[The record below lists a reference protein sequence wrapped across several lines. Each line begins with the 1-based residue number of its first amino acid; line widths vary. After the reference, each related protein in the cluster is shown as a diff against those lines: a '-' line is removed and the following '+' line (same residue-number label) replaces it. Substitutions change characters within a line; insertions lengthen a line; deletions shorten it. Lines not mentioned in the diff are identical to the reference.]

1 MKRLLVRLGTAVLGV
16 LCLFGANLSFD
27 RGFTT
32 MSEVRQLDR
41 MPPTT
46 IEALANGPYRLSGEV
61 SSANGLLTAPYSER
75 EGLYV
80 RYRLEE
86 EYRDSDGNRKT
97 RTLESGASST
107 LFNLTD
113 DSGTV
118 LVDPSLSTGQI
129 NWAIDQN
136 YRRRSGDLIYSEWVL
151 LPDQLVNLTGN
162 YRPQDNKIVFF
173 ENAFNLPYIVADR
186 ALQVEGGRRLFTA
199 SILISIACTLASV
212 GMALLL
218 ISVKVHRFWVYV
230 LAMSL
235 ILISYLGSTGVVH
248 LERDW
253 QRAADLYQNRLQ
265 GVQEQGMTAE
275 QLADLYRM
283 RLVIESGASQWPD
296 NRLFE
301 PLAGSHFP
309 VPDELSESARQQIA
323 VEFMPEPGSR
333 YSNAMLSFIMGLL
346 SIILSIALLRFG
358 IKSIKLKRL
367 IEHVPTTAASGLSF
381 GLSELK
387 GLVRPDDLHP
397 TITSKLSQAP
407 CVAYK
412 YDISERRGT
421 GKKASWVTLESGE
434 YSTPFWLEDDSGKAL
449 VYPEKANISYPEKY
463 LRRQGRKRY
472 TEYWLPPEL
481 NIYCLGFAGMDEHHP
496 GNLAIQKDENNPYL
510 ITTKTEKE
518 VVEGKGALGFLL
530 TALSLGLFL
539 FAATTSLSASSQLTP
554 SDLLITALL
563 VPVFLLVYVLI
574 LHYNDLIFLR
584 NRAETAWSNIG
595 TVLQRR
601 HDLWPRLQSTV
612 EAYLEHESQLLEDI
626 TQLRTTQ
633 AHKSDKAEE
642 LSEHLDHEI
651 QTARK
656 VIARAED
663 YPELKGNTVVEH
675 FMAQMEATE
684 NYLSLLRNAYN
695 DAVEIYNTRIQSL
708 PDVILAKLFRFKSGN
723 LFRARVDGGS

>member
-1 MKRLLVRLGTAVLGV
+1 MKRLLARLGTALLGV
-16 LCLFGANLSFD
+16 LCLLGANLSFD

-46 IEALANGPYRLSGEV
+46 IDALANGPYRLSGVV
-61 SSANGLLTAPYSER
+61 SPANGLLTAPYSNR
-75 EGLYV
+75 EGLFV

-97 RTLESGASST
+97 RTLESGANST

-113 DSGTV
+113 DSGNV

-129 NWAIDQN
+129 NWAIEQN
-136 YRRRSGDLIYSEWVL
+136 YRQRSGDLIYSEWVL
-151 LPDQLVNLTGN
+151 LPGQSVNLTGS

-186 ALQVEGGRRLFTA
+186 ALQVEGGKRLFNA
-199 SILISIACTLASV
+199 SILISIACTLATV
-212 GMALLL
+212 GVALLL

-230 LAMSL
+230 LSMSL
-235 ILISYLGSTGVVH
+235 ILISYLGSTGVTH

-253 QRAADLYQNRLQ
+253 QRAADLYQNRLS
-265 GVQEQGMTAE
+265 GVERQGMTTE

-309 VPDELSESARQQIA
+309 VPEALTTDARLLI
-323 VEFMPEPGSR
+323 ENHFIPEPGSQ
-333 YSNAMLSFIMGLL
+333 YSNRVLSVILGLL
-346 SIILSIALLRFG
+346 SLVLCIAVLYFG
-358 IKSIKLKRL
+358 IRSIKLKRL
-367 IEHVPTTAASGLSF
+367 IEHVPTASASGLSF

-387 GLVRPDDLHP
+387 GLVRADDLHP
-397 TITSKLSQAP
+397 AITSKLSQSP

-421 GKKASWVTLESGE
+421 GKKTSWVTLESGE
-434 YSTPFWLEDDSGKAL
+434 YSTPFWLEDDSGQAL

-463 LRRQGRKRY
+463 LRREGRKRY

-481 NIYCLGFAGMDEHHP
+481 KVYCLGFAGMDEHHP
-496 GNLAIQKDENNPYL
+496 GKLAIQKNDNNPYL
-510 ITTKTEKE
+510 ITTKTETE

-563 VPVFLLVYVLI
+563 VPAFLLIYVLI

-595 TVLQRR
+595 TVLQQR

-612 EAYLEHESQLLEDI
+612 EAYLDHESQLLEDI

-633 AHKSDKAEE
+633 AHKSDNTEE
-642 LSEHLDHEI
+642 LSEHMTQEI
-651 QTARK
+651 QTVRK
-656 VIARAED
+656 IIARTED

-684 NYLSLLRNAYN
+684 NYLSLLRNGYN

-708 PDVILAKLFRFKSGN
+708 PDVILAKLFRFKSGH
-723 LFRARVDGGS
+723 LFRARMDDGS

>member
-1 MKRLLVRLGTAVLGV
+1 MKRLMARLATAILGV

-41 MPPTT
+41 LPPTT
-46 IEALANGPYRLSGEV
+46 IQALANGPYRLNGEV
-61 SSANGLLTAPYSER
+61 SEANGLLTAPYSNR

-80 RYRLEE
+80 RYRLQE

-97 RTLESGASST
+97 RTLDSGASST
-107 LFNLTD
+107 LFNLSD
-113 DSGTV
+113 SSGTV

-129 NWAIDQN
+129 DWAIEQN
-136 YRRRSGDLIYSEWVL
+136 YRRREGDLIYSEWVL
-151 LPDQLVNLTGN
+151 LPGQLVNLTGN

-173 ENAFNLPYIVADR
+173 ENAYNLPYIVADR
-186 ALQVEGGRRLFTA
+186 ALQEEGGKRLFTA
-199 SILISIACTLASV
+199 SMLISLACTLATV
-212 GMALLL
+212 GVALLL

-230 LAMSL
+230 LAMSF

-253 QRAADLYQNRLQ
+253 ERAADLYQNRLQ
-265 GVQEQGMTAE
+265 GVLQQGTTAE

-283 RLVIESGASQWPD
+283 RLVIESGAAQWPD

-301 PLAGSHFP
+301 PLAGSQFP
-309 VPDELSESARQQIA
+309 IPDALTENDRQQLRATFI
-323 VEFMPEPGSR
+323 PEPGSR
-333 YSNAMLSFIMGLL
+333 YSNTVLSLVLILAGLVL
-346 SIILSIALLRFG
+346 CVVVLRFG

-367 IEHVPTTAASGLSF
+367 IEHVPTASANGLSF

-387 GLVRPDDLHP
+387 GLIRADDLHP
-397 TITSKLSQAP
+397 TITSKLSQSP

-412 YDISERRGT
+412 YDISERRGS
-421 GKKASWVTLESGE
+421 GKKSSWVTLESGE
-434 YSTPFWLEDDSGKAL
+434 YGTPFLLEDNSGKAL
-449 VYPEKANISYPEKY
+449 VYPQKANISYPEKY
-463 LRRQGRKRY
+463 VRREGRKRY
-472 TEYWLPPEL
+472 TEYWLPTEL
-481 NIYCLGFAGMDEHHP
+481 QVYCLGFAGVDEHHP
-496 GNLAIQKDENNPYL
+496 GKLAIQKYDNNPYL
-510 ITTKTEKE
+510 ITTKTETE
-518 VVEGKGALGFLL
+518 VVEAKGALGFLL

-554 SDLLITALL
+554 SDLLFTALL
-563 VPVFLLVYVLI
+563 VPVFLFVYVLI
-574 LHYNDLIFLR
+574 LHYNDLVFLR

-595 TVLQRR
+595 TILQQR

-626 TQLRTTQ
+626 TRLRTTQ
-633 AHKSDKAEE
+633 AHQSDQAEV
-642 LSEHLDHEI
+642 LSEHLNQEV
-651 QTARK
+651 QTTRK
-656 VIARAED
+656 LIARAED

-684 NYLSLLRNAYN
+684 NYLSLLRNSYN

-708 PDVILAKLFRFKSGN
+708 PDVILAKLFGFKN
-723 LFRARVDGGS
+723 RHLFRAGVSDD